1 MDWQK
6 DARGG
11 ADVKLIIA
19 VLFAVGGL
27 SWAVISFMASG
38 KKTPDTQ
45 GPRMVD
51 AVIDDAGNEVD
62 ASYTKA
68 SSNKQIDSV
77 QSEIEAAIKEQAQT
91 ALSAIDVSKGLPD
104 GVSDATINSF
114 IPILSGD
121 HDSFVDAVI
130 AMGGKVPG
138 EMEEDH
144 PLFTHLTKV
153 FEGAKVDLDR
163 ITVERFVA
171 PEGGR
176 MQMRRDVVTD
186 DEDIEPGAGSGAGVR
201 TQVMEMKPASL
212 FPDAPP
218 KHDPTAVQIKI
229 PVQPKGDKNES
240 VFALILTWNKEA
252 KQWQPTAYQVIKN
265 RLMEDD

>member
-6 DARGG
+6 NARGG
-11 ADVKLIIA
+11 ADMKLIIA

-45 GPRMVD
+45 GPRVVD
-51 AVIDDAGNEVD
+51 AVIDDEGNEID

-68 SSNKQIDSV
+68 SSSKQVHAVRD
-77 QSEIEAAIKEQAQT
+77 EIEAAIQEQAQA
-91 ALSAIDVSKGLPD
+91 ALSAIDVPKGLPE
-104 GVSDATINSF
+104 GLSEATLNAF

-121 HDSFVDAVI
+121 HDSFADAI
-130 AMGGKVPG
+130 LAMGGKLPG

-153 FEGAKVDLDR
+153 FEGAKVDLER

-176 MQMRRDVVTD
+176 MQMRRQVTE
-186 DEDIEPGAGSGAGVR
+186 DEESGPGGPSGGVQ
-201 TQVMEMKPASL
+201 TQVMEMRPASL

-218 KHDPTAVQIKI
+218 KQDPTAVQIKI

-240 VFALILTWNKEA
+240 VFALILTWNKDA

-265 RLMEDD
+265 RLMEDG